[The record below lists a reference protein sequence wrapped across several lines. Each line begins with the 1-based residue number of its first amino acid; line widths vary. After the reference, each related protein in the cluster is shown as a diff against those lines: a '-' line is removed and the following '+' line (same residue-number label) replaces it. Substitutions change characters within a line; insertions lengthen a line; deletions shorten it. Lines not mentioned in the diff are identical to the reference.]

1 MIKKMVEKWKQEWW
15 IKHAA
20 ELATEYQSRQFD
32 LVKKLEEEMKSNVE
46 QIELQRDILYAKTK
60 SEIQKGEILETEIVY
75 RLKNLEDRKLELIK
89 ADNELKEQIK
99 LIEAKAHPSAVW
111 TEAFSLGVS
120 KSWEMM
126 LPIMTQNL
134 DKVISK
140 IKEDS
145 VKEAI
150 GRLHATNKK

>member
-1 MIKKMVEKWKQEWW
+1 MQ
-15 IKHAA
+15 
-20 ELATEYQSRQFD
+20 
-32 LVKKLEEEMKSNVE
+32 
-46 QIELQRDILYAKTK
+46 
-60 SEIQKGEILETEIVY
+60 
-75 RLKNLEDRKLELIK
+75 
-89 ADNELKEQIK
+89 ADNELKQKIK
-99 LIEAKAHPSAVW
+99 VLEAKAHPSEVW
-111 TEAFSLGVS
+111 SQAFTLGVS

-150 GRLHATNKK
+150 GRLNATNKK